1 MTWLWYESF
10 WVYVHVIPSYH
21 TLSLIG
27 SFTKIYMYITIGSC
41 TKGNEVLKVLMTNFS
56 SPVVKQWL
64 PSVSNPVSLLHLM
77 SSLPL
82 HDKVLH
88 SVLSS
93 HWKSIHQQSEVNDK
107 SLKRK
112 TFLTTFTTIL
122 TFTNTSFCYQI
133 FICKVCGYWYVNLTD
148 KEESQVEDFHLISK
162 TPS

>member
-1 MTWLWYESF
+1 
-10 WVYVHVIPSYH
+10 
-21 TLSLIG
+21 
-27 SFTKIYMYITIGSC
+27 
-41 TKGNEVLKVLMTNFS
+41 
-56 SPVVKQWL
+56 
-64 PSVSNPVSLLHLM
+64 M
-77 SSLPL
+77 SSSPL

-88 SVLSS
+88 SALSF

-112 TFLTTFTTIL
+112 AFLTTFTTIL

-133 FICKVCGYWYVNLTD
+133 YICIKYVDIDMLTD